1 MVMDDDGNDDDDDDG
16 DDDDDNAGVPS
27 EECDGDEHNECFD
40 FPCPDSHPVN
50 MPELHWYYRY
60 GLM

>member
-1 MVMDDDGNDDDDDDG
+1 MVMDDDG

-27 EECDGDEHNECFD
+27 EECDGEHNECFD

-60 GLM
+60 GLI

>member
-1 MVMDDDGNDDDDDDG
+1 MMVMDDDG

-60 GLM
+60 GLI